1 LYGQSSATIP
11 WSDFVAQTEK
21 IAITDDEQWCK
32 ACGNTDG
39 ACAAYTVSSSGSNSS
54 SAGSNSSDGGVSRPV
69 AGVIGAMV
77 TLAVI
82 LGLEAV
88 FLLFGGFRITKKR
101 NVSQTE
107 TTTAEGPKKA

>member
-1 LYGQSSATIP
+1 
-11 WSDFVAQTEK
+11 VAQTEK

-39 ACAAYTVSSSGSNSS
+39 TCAAYTVSSTGSDSS
-54 SAGSNSSDGGVSRPV
+54 TAGSKSSEGGLSRPV

-101 NVSQTE
+101 NAVPEVE
-107 TTTAEGPKKA
+107 TTAVEGSKKI